1 MNKINISKTV
11 HDGLCL
17 GCGVCQDICPRNC
30 IHIEHGRTNN
40 PEVDGKLCI
49 ECGKCL
55 KACAGIGINIDERAK
70 VLYADEGTSINV
82 YLGRYVGCYK
92 GYSTNYDI
100 RYHSASGGCLSQFL
114 IWLLEKGE
122 IDGAVV
128 TKFREDA
135 PMTPQPF
142 IARSKAEI
150 LSGKSSKYCVVSM
163 EGIIA
168 EIKQTPGRYVVVGLP
183 CHIHAVRKCMDVDK
197 QVKGRIIGCFAI
209 YCSGN
214 KTMES
219 QRYLLY
225 RYGVEEKKLKD
236 FSYRD
241 DGCFG
246 SMHFRDEKGNNL
258 VKPIY
263 YLDYYFGMRSFFSI
277 PRCGQCN
284 DFFGELADV
293 AFGDLNRG
301 KETDDPIGINTL
313 IVRSQYWDRLLK
325 KCQED
330 GSLWLEE
337 VSESTMIEANGGCK
351 NKKGEGFH
359 AQRNLRKVFGNA
371 VPAYDNL
378 VDEHPSKRAYLKA
391 VVGYV
396 ARFVGRH
403 PSLWFVIK
411 KLDKNKKN

>member
-1 MNKINISKTV
+1 MKKLNVSKTV
-11 HDGLCL
+11 HEGLCL
-17 GCGVCQDICPRNC
+17 GCGVCQDICPKNC
-30 IHIEHGRTNN
+30 IHIEHGRTNK
-40 PEVDGKLCI
+40 PEVDDNACI
-49 ECGKCL
+49 ECGKCM

-70 VLYADEGTSINV
+70 ELFTDEGTHNNV
-82 YLGRYVGCYK
+82 YLGCYVACYK

-100 RYHSASGGCLSQFL
+100 RYHSASGGCVSQFL
-114 IWLLEKGE
+114 IWLLEKGV

-128 TKFREDA
+128 TRFREDA

-163 EGIIA
+163 DGILT
-168 EIKQTPGRYVVVGLP
+168 EIKQIPGRYVIVGLP

-197 QVKGRIIGCFAI
+197 QLRDRIVGCIAI

-214 KTMES
+214 KTMDS

-225 RYGVEEKKLKD
+225 RYGVDEKKLKD
-236 FSYRD
+236 FAYRD
-241 DGCFG
+241 DGCLG
-246 SMHFRDEKGNNL
+246 SMHFRDEKGENL

-263 YLDYYFGMRSFFSI
+263 YLAYYFGMRSFFSI

-301 KETDDPIGINTL
+301 IETDDPIGINTL
-313 IVRSQYWDRLLK
+313 ITRSEYWDSLLK
-325 KCQED
+325 QCQED

-337 VSESTMIEANGGCK
+337 VNESTMIEANGGCK
-351 NKKGEGFH
+351 YKKGEGFLAH
-359 AQRNLRKVFGNA
+359 RNLRKFFGNA
-371 VPAYDNL
+371 VPVYDNL
-378 VDEHPSKRAYLKA
+378 LDETPSKRAYLKA
-391 VVGYV
+391 IIGCA
-396 ARFVGRH
+396 ARVIGRH
-403 PSLWFVIK
+403 PSLWFIIK